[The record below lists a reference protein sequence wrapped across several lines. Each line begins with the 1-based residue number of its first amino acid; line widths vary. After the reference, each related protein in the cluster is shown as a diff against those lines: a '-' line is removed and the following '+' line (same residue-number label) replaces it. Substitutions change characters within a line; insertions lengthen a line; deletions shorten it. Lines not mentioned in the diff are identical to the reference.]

1 LFYYCSGKIE
11 CVLFGEYVSLFQEL
25 IAKNSGKFP
34 VVVIQ
39 FGKVKLFRGF
49 FIFFYFI
56 TFVHLLFCFKKF
68 LNLVFSICF
77 FIVDK
82 VSIQNYDSATRF
94 YFDPP
99 SQYVDAFK
107 NRLV

>member
-39 FGKVKLFRGF
+39 FGKVKLFRGSF
-49 FIFFYFI
+49 
-56 TFVHLLFCFKKF
+56 
-68 LNLVFSICF
+68 
-77 FIVDK
+77 
-82 VSIQNYDSATRF
+82 
-94 YFDPP
+94 
-99 SQYVDAFK
+99 
-107 NRLV
+107 